1 MDWRNYQFWR
11 KKLRRL
17 DETQTEFDVLIQGTV
32 REIALRE
39 RITNSIRML
48 EGTSSYSKIISG
60 WRDFARYTYDNGK
73 GFFFRKRF
81 REETYRSC
89 MGNRK
94 FKNQKIYSLHKY

>member
-17 DETQTEFDVLIQGTV
+17 DETETEFDVLIQGTV

-39 RITNSIRML
+39 RIRNSIRLL
-48 EGTSSYSKIISG
+48 EGTSSYPKKISG
-60 WRDFARYTYDNGK
+60 WRDFARNTYDYGK

-81 REETYRSC
+81 R
-89 MGNRK
+89 
-94 FKNQKIYSLHKY
+94 